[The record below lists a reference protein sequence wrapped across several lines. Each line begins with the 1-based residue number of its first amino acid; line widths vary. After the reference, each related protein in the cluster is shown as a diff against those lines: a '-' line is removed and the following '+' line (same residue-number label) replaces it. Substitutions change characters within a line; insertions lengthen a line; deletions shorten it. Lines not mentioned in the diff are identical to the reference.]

1 MSQAKK
7 GPYSYART
15 VDMPYEQAIERVTA
29 TLKEQGFGILTE
41 IDVKATLKKKID
53 KDFTK
58 YVILGACNP
67 GFAFQALS
75 NEIDIGL
82 LLPCNVT
89 VYENPADGKTV
100 VSVLDPETMVTLTG
114 RQDIAPLA
122 RQVREKVVAAL
133 DAV

>member
-7 GPYSYART
+7 GPYGYART

-89 VYENPADGKTV
+89 VYENPADGRTV

-114 RQDIAPLA
+114 RSDIAPLA

>member
-1 MSQAKK
+1 
-7 GPYSYART
+7 
-15 VDMPYEQAIERVTA
+15 
-29 TLKEQGFGILTE
+29 
-41 IDVKATLKKKID
+41 VKATLKKKID

-67 GFAFQALS
+67 AS
-75 NEIDIGL
+75 RSRRSRRDRHRL

-114 RQDIAPLA
+114 RDDIAPLA
-122 RQVREKVVAAL
+122 ASREKVVAAL
-133 DAV
+133 EAM